1 MNSGQPLHT
10 VLDTFAQSGG
20 ALPISILL
28 SRKMASSTPCDD
40 QTNLDGI
47 EKLISN
53 GMNSFEVQDKYIL
66 PPHERPRISE
76 VSYPQ
81 HIPVV
86 DLGDLIDGQNRTK
99 VIQEIR
105 RACEEDGF
113 FQIINHGVQ
122 ETVMRNMMRIARE
135 FFEMPVENRASLYSE
150 DPNQPVRVSTSFNIR
165 KEKVRHWRDYLRH
178 PCYPLEEVIGSW
190 PEKPAGYR
198 EIAAKYSADLRTLIL
213 MLLSAISEALGL
225 DSDYLNRVFG
235 RHNQAM
241 VINYYP
247 SCPNPDL
254 TFGLPGHSDPDAIT
268 VLMQDEVSGLQ
279 VLKNGKW
286 VAVQPLANAF
296 VVNLG
301 DQIQVVS
308 NGRFRSVEHRAVT
321 NASSARISIPMFCTP
336 AEDAFI
342 APAESMVD
350 EQHPPVYRGYKFDK
364 FWEAF
369 WSNVLERKSV
379 LDTFKIEYPE

>member
-1 MNSGQPLHT
+1 
-10 VLDTFAQSGG
+10 
-20 ALPISILL
+20 
-28 SRKMASSTPCDD
+28 MASSTPCDD

-76 VSYPQ
+76 VSYAQ

-178 PCYPLEEVIGSW
+178 PCYPLEEVMGSW

-213 MLLSAISEALGL
+213 MLLSAISEAL
-225 DSDYLNRVFG
+225 
-235 RHNQAM
+235 
-241 VINYYP
+241 
-247 SCPNPDL
+247 
-254 TFGLPGHSDPDAIT
+254 GHSDPDAIT